1 MRILVA
7 PSSLRRSLSA
17 IEAAEAIADGLRTGH
32 GDLEVVTLPI
42 ADGGDDTAEVLR
54 TALGGRRQSAPAH
67 DALGRS
73 CDAAFVVL
81 ADGTAV
87 VDVSSASG
95 WGPLA
100 GADREPLRASTFGTG
115 ELMIA
120 ALATGAKRII
130 VGVGGSATTDGG
142 AGLLQALGV
151 RWLDAEGAALPP
163 GGEVLT
169 RLARV
174 DVSRLDPR
182 LRATEIVLACDV
194 DAPLL
199 GPTGAARVFG
209 PQKGAGPVDV
219 VVLERALARFAEV
232 VARDLAV
239 DLRSMPRAGAAGGTA
254 GGLHAVM
261 GAPLRAGAELVL
273 DLVAFDDTLAACDLV
288 ITAEGQLDAQTM
300 GGKGP
305 LRVANAAARL
315 GKPVI
320 LIAGGV
326 DPDLPGDL
334 EESFAAIFSLC
345 RRPMTVEQAMAQ
357 APRLLRETARAI
369 ARVLALGADIGR

>member
-42 ADGGDDTAEVLR
+42 ADGGDDTGEVLR

-67 DALGRS
+67 DALGRR
-73 CDAAFVVL
+73 CDASFVVL

-100 GADREPLRASTFGTG
+100 EANREPLRASTFGTG
-115 ELMIA
+115 ELMA
-120 ALATGAKRII
+120 AVLATGAKRII
-130 VGVGGSATTDGG
+130 VGVGGSATVDGG

-151 RWLDAEGAALPP
+151 RWLDPEGAALPP
-163 GGEVLT
+163 GGEALA

-182 LRATEIVLACDV
+182 LRATEILLACDV

-199 GPTGAARVFG
+199 GPAGAARVFG
-209 PQKGAGPVDV
+209 PQKGAGPADV
-219 VVLERALARFAEV
+219 VVLEHALTRFAEV
-232 VARDLAV
+232 VDRDLAV

-254 GGLHAVM
+254 GGLHAVV

-273 DLVAFDDTLAACDLV
+273 ELVAFDDKLAACDLV
-288 ITAEGQLDAQTM
+288 ITAEGHLDAQTM

-345 RRPMTVEQAMAQ
+345 RRPMTAEQAMAQ
-357 APRLLRETARAI
+357 APGLLRETARAI
-369 ARVLALGADIGR
+369 ARVLALGADLGR